1 MPKIQV
7 EGRGVFEVEAGR
19 RLVLELE
26 DNDVDILHRCGGNLR
41 CTSCRVELLGGEVP
55 PMNEAEFN
63 KLTEKG
69 HPTDGSVRLSCQIR
83 VEHDLTVRPI
93 LTVSSAGMDAGPRP
107 QEWPQ
112 E

>member
-1 MPKIQV
+1 MPKIEV
-7 EGRGVFEVEAGR
+7 EGREAFEVEAGR

-26 DNDVDILHRCGGNLR
+26 DNGVDVLHRCGGNLK
-41 CTSCRVELLGGEVP
+41 CTSCRVEVIGGEVP
-55 PMNEAEFN
+55 PMSEAELT

-83 VEHDLTVRPI
+83 VEHDLKLRPI

-107 QEWPQ
+107 QE
-112 E
+112 

>member
-1 MPKIQV
+1 MPRIEV
-7 EGRGVFEVEAGR
+7 EGRGSFEIETGKK
-19 RLVLELE
+19 LVLALE
-26 DNDVDILHRCGGNLR
+26 DNGVDILHRCGGNLR

-55 PMNEAEFN
+55 PMSEAEVA

-83 VEHDLTVRPI
+83 VEHDLKVRPI

-107 QEWPQ
+107 QD
-112 E
+112 